1 MDLIILCAI
10 VILIILVII
19 LLLKKSFNKDA
30 INSFLK
36 DQFIT
41 FQSQINKELNSTR
54 SEINDSKDKMSD
66 HTIKTIET
74 ITEMNKTMQKI
85 IQQQEET
92 SKLGHSLKDLLQLP
106 KLRGSYGEEVLE
118 EMLERVLPKGVWERQ
133 YVIDG
138 REKVD
143 VAIKY
148 RDVVVPIDSKFP
160 RVDYQRYLNSTT
172 DEEKTQNWRSY
183 ENSVKMQIRS
193 INSKY
198 VKPEKGT
205 SDFALM
211 FIPSEG
217 VYYET
222 IAEKNHLG
230 DPSKIYEFAQE
241 NKVIPVSPNT
251 FYAFLQIIIQGIR
264 NIELI
269 KNTQKLQ
276 VKLTE
281 IQKSFEQFYK
291 KHEDIG
297 KNLEKASESYRVGN
311 DHVERFKNRLDDTLR
326 LEGMNDTKEIT
337 EKPSEE

>member
-19 LLLKKSFNKDA
+19 LLLKKSFNKDI

-54 SEINDSKDKMSD
+54 SEINVSKDKMSD
-66 HTIKTIET
+66 HAIKTSEL
-74 ITEMNKTMQKI
+74 ITEMTKQMQKL
-85 IQQQEET
+85 IQHQEDA
-92 SKLGHSLKDLLQLP
+92 SKLGHSLKDLLQVP

-160 RVDYQRYLNSTT
+160 RDDYQRYLNSTT

-183 ENSVKMQIRS
+183 ENSVKVQIRS

-230 DPSKIYEFAQE
+230 DPSQIYEFAQE
-241 NKVIPVSPNT
+241 NKVFPVSPNT

-264 NIELI
+264 NIELV

-297 KNLEKASESYRVGN
+297 KNLEQATESYRVGN
-311 DHVERFKNRLDDTLR
+311 DHVERFKNRLDETLR

-337 EKPSEE
+337 EKFSEE